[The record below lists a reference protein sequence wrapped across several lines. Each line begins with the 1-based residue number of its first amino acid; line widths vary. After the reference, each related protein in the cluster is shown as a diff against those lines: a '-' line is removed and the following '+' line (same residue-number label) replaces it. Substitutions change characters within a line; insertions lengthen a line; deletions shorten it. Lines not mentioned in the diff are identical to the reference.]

1 MLVMVTGGPR
11 WFIVKHCVEYL
22 CIPKRFLDLCD
33 PAFMC
38 IVVVLGMAS
47 DLLEITFED
56 LFTFMCVGVFLAC
69 MSV

>member
-22 CIPKRFLDLCD
+22 CIPKRFLDLYD

-38 IVVVLGMAS
+38 IVVVLGTAS
-47 DLLEITFED
+47 DLLEMTFED